1 MAIHVLLNTKGG
13 VGKSTLSWHVMPALF
28 AKLGK
33 SFKIFEIDNN
43 NVTNVFHQSTIIKD
57 NTQTVKTSDK
67 NIAAEIIF
75 QTMTSNDE
83 LIIDAGGGDDAIKVT
98 EIVKSIGQAKIN
110 WFIPL
115 NRNLAQLKN
124 ALNTYEQINDPQN
137 TYFILN
143 GYTSIND
150 IADEFLFYFGNTDM
164 NIEGIR
170 DQLKIEREFS
180 IPFSNYFEIAEMQNL
195 TIADLAKISQELTK
209 EEAKALFFEKFQNDK
224 QSFLRAWNDYK
235 NSENAAQVL
244 EQIFVDFIPFFSD
257 GTQAEQRRAKWHK
270 RGTL

>member
-13 VGKSTLSWHVMPALF
+13 VGKSTLSWHVLPAMF
-28 AKLGK
+28 TKLGK

-43 NVTNVFHQSTIIKD
+43 NITNVFHRSTVIKE
-57 NTQTVKTSDK
+57 NTQTVKTTDK

-75 QTMTSNDE
+75 ETMTSNDE
-83 LIIDAGGGDDAIKVT
+83 LIIDAGGGDDALRVID
-98 EIVKSIGQAKIN
+98 IIKSIGQAKIN

-124 ALNTYEQINDPQN
+124 ALNTYEQIQDPQN

-143 GYTSIND
+143 GYTSLEQVKE
-150 IADEFLFYFGNTDM
+150 EFLFYFGNTNM
-164 NIEGIR
+164 NIEGVR
-170 DQLKIEREFS
+170 QSLNIEQEFM

-209 EEAKALFFEKFQNDK
+209 EEAKSLFFEKFQDDK
-224 QSFLRAWNDYK
+224 PAFFRAWCDYK
-235 NSENAAQVL
+235 NSEDAAQVL
-244 EQIFVDFIPFFSD
+244 EQIFTDFLPFFSN
-257 GTQAEQRRAKWHK
+257 GTKKNQAELK
-270 RGTL
+270 RK

>member
-28 AKLGK
+28 TKLGK

-83 LIIDAGGGDDAIKVT
+83 LIVDAGGGDDALKVI
-98 EIVKSIGQAKIN
+98 EIVKSIGEAKIN

-170 DQLKIEREFS
+170 DQLKIQREFA
-180 IPFSNYFEIAEMQNL
+180 IPFSNYLEIAEMQNL

-257 GTQAEQRRAKWHK
+257 GTQTEQRRAKWHK